1 MTKFEKMLGLI
12 AALSLLAAGCAQQ
25 PATPTDPG
33 LNNLAKTVTGNGAP
47 NGPHY
52 NLNIIGVA
60 KDKTAAMD
68 DNNGHRIFV
77 KLWGNTKIM
86 LAEGDDFSV
95 LDANGTDGDGAKFQ
109 LPDPDPDDDM
119 VTTYSVFAR
128 ALGQPGG
135 WSNTLTGFVDENG
148 DYYYSM
154 DTLTLVRGHG
164 RQKFTNVSKELLTI
178 YADIDGDGIP
188 ERVGLFDDDTYD
200 YFWSYDNNG
209 LKLAQL
215 RFYPIATDVSQ

>member
-12 AALSLLAAGCAQQ
+12 AALSLLAAGCSQQ
-25 PATPTDPG
+25 PAAPVDPG
-33 LNNLAKTVTGNGAP
+33 FTGLAKTITGNGAP
-47 NGPHY
+47 NGTHY
-52 NLNIIGVA
+52 NLNIIGVP

-86 LAEGDDFSV
+86 LAEGDDFRV

-135 WSNTLTGFVDENG
+135 WSQTLTGFVDEYG
-148 DYYYSM
+148 DYYYSL

-164 RQKFTNVSKELLTI
+164 QQKFTNVSKELLTI

-188 ERVGLFDDDTYD
+188 EQVGLFDDDTYD
-200 YFWSYDNNG
+200 YFWSYDNHG